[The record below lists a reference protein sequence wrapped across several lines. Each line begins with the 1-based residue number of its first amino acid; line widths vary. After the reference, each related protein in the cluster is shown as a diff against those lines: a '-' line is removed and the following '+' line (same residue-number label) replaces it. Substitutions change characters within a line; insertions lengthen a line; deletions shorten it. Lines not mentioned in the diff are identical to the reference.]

1 MTRTALHTV
10 FGTGERE
17 ALGGARGNAALDREG
32 LIIWILILED
42 TSVCVVPDLFLV
54 LGSILLKQGGTY
66 TQQAL

>member
-17 ALGGARGNAALDREG
+17 TLGGARGNAALDREG

-42 TSVCVVPDLFLV
+42 ASICVIPETFPL
-54 LGSILLKQGGTY
+54 
-66 TQQAL
+66 